1 MIKKILQKDD
11 PVLHKVCHPV
21 TNFDQK
27 LANLL
32 DDMTATLKDAQGLGL
47 AAPQIGILRRVCIVL
62 NDQEEYLELVNPEIV
77 SQEGEQEG
85 FEGCLSLTGMYGIVE
100 RPMKVKVKAQDRS
113 GNQFEVEDEGMVARC
128 FCHEID
134 HLDGHM
140 FDELCDKLYTMEE
153 VEKMFQD
160 AAEEGRKEL
169 EAKEAE

>member
-100 RPMKVKVKAQDRS
+100 
-113 GNQFEVEDEGMVARC
+113 
-128 FCHEID
+128 I
-134 HLDGHM
+134 
-140 FDELCDKLYTMEE
+140 
-153 VEKMFQD
+153 
-160 AAEEGRKEL
+160 GR
-169 EAKEAE
+169 AHV